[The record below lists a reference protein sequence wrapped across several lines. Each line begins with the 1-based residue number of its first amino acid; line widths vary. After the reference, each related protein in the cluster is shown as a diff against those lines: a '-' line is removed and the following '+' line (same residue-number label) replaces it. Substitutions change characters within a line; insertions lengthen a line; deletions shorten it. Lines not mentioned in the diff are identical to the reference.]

1 MLQGSDFVNY
11 VWMYAA
17 LLHTIIGLH
26 AQIAISIFSFIA
38 MLLFWRVSLLR
49 WIFLTILILVAGP
62 RLFVSSGK
70 VVSDALTTTVI
81 KYKIIVE
88 VETPEGLKTGSN
100 VAQVTITPK
109 FVHWNP
115 SSPPVSTRVKAEAIF
130 IDLGQGKNIVS
141 TLKFGESGTLDNIG
155 ELAQSVFKCTT
166 SGLRLRRNG
175 TRSELTNTNIPVL
188 VTFLDPNNPNTLRV
202 VKPDEF
208 EHAFGSG
215 YLFKAAWIEITE
227 DAVTTNRIEQ
237 SLPWVGTYDKEAI
250 AEKLIQRSGNHRAS
264 ISVGMAFRRGGN
276 GNQ

>member
-26 AQIAISIFSFIA
+26 AQIAISIFSLIA

-62 RLFVSSGK
+62 RLFISSGK

-81 KYKIIVE
+81 KYKIIIE

-100 VAQVTITPK
+100 VVQVTITPK

-130 IDLGQGKNIVS
+130 IELGQGKNIVS
-141 TLKFGESGTLDNIG
+141 TLTFGESGTLDRIR
-155 ELAQSVFKCTT
+155 ELAQSVFKCTV
-166 SGLRLRRNG
+166 SDLYIKMNNIRPKL
-175 TRSELTNTNIPVL
+175 TRSNIPVL
-188 VTFLDPNNPNTLRV
+188 ITFSDQNNPSTLRI

-208 EHAFGSG
+208 EQVFGNG
-215 YLFKAAWIEITE
+215 YSFKGAWIEISE
-227 DAVTTNRIEQ
+227 NAVDINRI
-237 SLPWVGTYDKEAI
+237 D
-250 AEKLIQRSGNHRAS
+250 
-264 ISVGMAFRRGGN
+264 
-276 GNQ
+276 